1 MGDGFIAQ
9 LDNGAPMQP
18 NSGVMS
24 DLFSQYER
32 VIVESIITSFGL
44 DFLVPD
50 THGGDVD
57 TIHNVR
63 KIGKDTQMTYK
74 KGKNEAA

>member
-1 MGDGFIAQ
+1 MGDSFIAQ

-50 THGGDVD
+50 THGG
-57 TIHNVR
+57 
-63 KIGKDTQMTYK
+63 M
-74 KGKNEAA
+74 